1 MRNQLRCSGIRT
13 AASMFFLLALAT
25 PLLYA
30 NDLVICK
37 VSDSGTPLQD
47 QVFTFDVSG
56 GNLSGTS
63 RVSVAVGDCVTVATG
78 QYLVYTITEEASN
91 DSILSNV
98 TASGF
103 DNGKPVNGLVSPWSF
118 PQRTVTVE
126 VFTGN
131 TTVTFTNTESIKG
144 RFTGGGSIFTASGVR
159 VTHGFELH
167 CDPAQVPNNLEINF
181 DQNRFHLSSLTTAFC
196 FINSSGVAVIMGSG
210 TGLYNGV
217 AGYTIYFTFTDAGE
231 PGTGDHALYL
241 ILGPGNTTILS
252 TGGFLDHGNQQF
264 HAAH

>member
-1 MRNQLRCSGIRT
+1 MRKQLRCSGIRT
-13 AASMFFLLALAT
+13 AASMFFLLSLAT

-56 GNLSGTS
+56 GNLSGHST
-63 RVSVAVGDCVTVATG
+63 VSVAVGDCVTVATG
-78 QYLVYTITEEASN
+78 QNLVYTITEEASN
-91 DSILSNV
+91 DSILTNV

-103 DNGKPVNGLVSPWSF
+103 DNGVPVNGLVLPWSF
-118 PQRTVTVE
+118 PQRRVTVK

-144 RFTGGGSIFTASGVR
+144 RFTGGGSIFTDSGVR

-167 CDPAQVPNNLEINF
+167 CDPAEGANNLEINF
-181 DQNRFHLSSLTTAFC
+181 DQNRFHLSTLTTASC
-196 FINSSGVAVIMGSG
+196 FMDSSGAFVIIGSG
-210 TGLYNGV
+210 TGLYNGI
-217 AGYTIYFTFTDAGE
+217 AGYTITFTFTDAGE
-231 PGTGDHALYL
+231 PGTSDRAIYD
-241 ILGPGNTTILS
+241 IVGPGNTPILS
-252 TGGFLDHGNQQF
+252 AGNLLDKGNQQF